1 MYIPS
6 VYRIANMYAYTLD
19 LLLYKISHMKNKSCT
34 HLNMFCY
41 RSLFIFEYIYNRNNT
56 LNVIRFATESKFA
69 TKCIRDADA
78 HLSNDFR
85 GQSFLTFCRFHFV

>member
-19 LLLYKISHMKNKSCT
+19 LLLYRISHMKNKSCT
-34 HLNMFCY
+34 HLNMFFCG
-41 RSLFIFEYIYNRNNT
+41 YIYNRNKT
-56 LNVIRFATESKFA
+56 FNVITFATESKFA

-85 GQSFLTFCRFHFV
+85 GQSFLTFCCFHFV